1 MAHASANLWLK
12 FDTFNI
18 GILPVAPHPK
28 LSLHYLKKIALYAKN
43 KGKAGYPRLAYST
56 WKHIACNKL
65 GMLEDLAWMYFEGF
79 DMLCEYSPEERL
91 QRRQDAVRHAK
102 NIDTWKNI
110 QSVDTLQFLLY
121 LYLQQ
126 LHKISLR
133 SSLVSGEEWPSRA
146 RSPSPD
152 IDGRTSPGLGSSTK
166 SVDESNQQVFVL
178 NHLSDI
184 LGLLAEADS
193 YSSTANDVLLSVQ
206 SVEALGLLFEGSVN
220 KNKSVQL
227 VHQVALH
234 QQTQAKSGYSKI
246 TQAFSFKT
254 FESWLRSSLCNSPF
268 GVTGCIASGHRL
280 QWSSGEDGAK
290 RGRVATNCNKA
301 PKSSQLVIL
310 SQISKQT
317 LAKSSQILVDSRI
330 KIHRCHYAFIYLLS
344 PVRSVSIEKCRHTTI
359 IVGAVETAVHLVG
372 CEHVTVIAAAGRF
385 SVSGSTLCTLHMLT
399 PSRPLLLGGN
409 DSITLAPYHT
419 HYAMLHQH
427 MAAVGL
433 AEKPNH
439 WNSPICVGPD
449 HTEEHPVHRCMSPKE
464 FFTFVIP
471 FDMDGITAEIPGGL
485 PSRYERALVDR
496 EGQINNWQQA
506 VKDAGLDVEQK
517 KQFQIL
523 VENKFQIWL
532 AETGHKREL
541 DGLVPSGGS
550 PGK

>member
-1 MAHASANLWLK
+1 MSEASVSLWLK
-12 FDTFNI
+12 YDTFNI
-18 GILPVAPHPK
+18 GILPVSPHPK

-43 KGKAGYPRLAYST
+43 KGKTGYPRLAYST

-79 DMLCEYSPEERL
+79 DMLCDYSPEER
-91 QRRQDAVRHAK
+91 QQQRQDAVHHTK
-102 NIDTWKNI
+102 NIDVWRNG

-133 SSLVSGEEWPSRA
+133 SSLVSGEEWPSRS
-146 RSPSPD
+146 RSPD
-152 IDGRTSPGLGSSTK
+152 IDGRTSPGPSSTK
-166 SVDESNQQVFVL
+166 SVDESNQLVFVL

-206 SVEALGLLFEGSVN
+206 SVEALGFLFEGSVSKH
-220 KNKSVQL
+220 KNVQV
-227 VHQVALH
+227 VHQIALH
-234 QQTQAKSGYSKI
+234 QQIQAKSGYSKI

-254 FESWLRSSLCNSPF
+254 FESWLRSSLSNSPF
-268 GVTGCIASGHRL
+268 GVTGCISSGHRL

-344 PVRSVSIEKCRHTTI
+344 PVRAVSIEKCRHTTVVI
-359 IVGAVETAVHLVG
+359 GAVETTLHLVG

-399 PSRPLLLGGN
+399 PTRPLLLGGN
-409 DSITLAPYHT
+409 DSITIAPYHT

-427 MAAVGL
+427 MTAVGL
-433 AEKPNH
+433 AEKPNQ
-439 WNSPICVGPD
+439 WNNPICVGPD
-449 HTEEHPVHRCMSPKE
+449 HADENPVHKTMSPKE

-506 VKDAGLDVEQK
+506 VKDAGLNTDQK
-517 KQFQIL
+517 KQFQAL

-550 PGK
+550 PTK